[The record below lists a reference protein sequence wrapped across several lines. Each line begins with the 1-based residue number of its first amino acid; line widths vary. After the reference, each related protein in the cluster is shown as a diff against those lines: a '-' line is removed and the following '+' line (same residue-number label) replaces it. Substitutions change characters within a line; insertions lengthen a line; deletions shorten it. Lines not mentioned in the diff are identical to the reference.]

1 MKSKKFSLK
10 NVNDSVADK
19 ISESYPAE
27 WNMDKVFNASYKKF
41 LASEKELN
49 EEIHSA
55 ITETDGE
62 LEFCRVETVPQKRR
76 IAVLTFRKLAT
87 AIMAVMVVVMLRML
101 YVMPDRIHDS
111 SEDINKLPI
120 ITHERNEMSEINTSP
135 ATSTVYGGSDPVSTS
150 TAASGSVPTETVTTK
165 IVSAPTQDISP
176 TEKTTSAN
184 EPGTEDHKI
193 PTEPPH
199 PLTNAGENKKPLTKA
214 EFIELLKSKDDFTW
228 SDFEQYKSENIG
240 SGSYI
245 LKYEIVNENGEYFF
259 ALYLSGDSMTKKPQN
274 IYLEHPNGEKMDI
287 YKFKDLLLGLE
298 PIEEPGYFQYTA
310 YESGKWDT
318 LQYIRNNNDNVVQKA
333 HTLELDGFDFKVN
346 REDEY
351 TKEITVKEIES
362 DQTYS
367 LTMNSYERFLVSLN
381 PKYERI
387 KTELKING
395 KPGYFIR
402 YADDKMQVCML
413 YWDDGCHICSLT
425 STIDSYDSML
435 FIAENLK

>member
-10 NVNDSVADK
+10 DINDEAADR

-41 LASEKELN
+41 LASEKNLN
-49 EEIHSA
+49 EKNNSA
-55 ITETDGE
+55 IIETDDE
-62 LEFCRVETVPQKRR
+62 LEFCHVETVPQKRR

-87 AIMAVMVVVMLRML
+87 AVLTVLVVVMLRML

-111 SEDINKLPI
+111 SEEINKLPI
-120 ITHERNEMSEINTSP
+120 ITHEGNELSEINSST
-135 ATSTVYGGSDPVSTS
+135 ATSAVYVESSSVSTS
-150 TAASGSVPTETVTTK
+150 TAASGIVPTETVTTK
-165 IVSAPTQDISP
+165 TVSDPDQDISP
-176 TEKTTSAN
+176 TEKNTVAN
-184 EPGTEDHKI
+184 EPGTEDPKI
-193 PTEPPH
+193 PTDPPP
-199 PLTNAGENKKPLTKA
+199 PLTNTGENKKPLTRE
-214 EFIELLKSKDDFTW
+214 EFVELVRTKDDFTW

-245 LKYEIVNENGEYFF
+245 LKYEIVNGGGEYFF

-287 YKFKDLLLGLE
+287 YRFKELLLSLE
-298 PIEEPGYFQYTA
+298 PIEDPGYFQYTT
-310 YESGKWDT
+310 YESEKWDT
-318 LQYIRNNNDNVVQKA
+318 LQYIRNNDENVVQQE
-333 HTLELDGFDFKVN
+333 HTFELDGFDFKVN

-351 TKEITVKEIES
+351 TKEITVKEIEN

-395 KPGYFIR
+395 RPGYFIR
-402 YADDKMQVCML
+402 YADDKMQICML

-425 STIDSYDSML
+425 STIDNYDSML